1 MTQHHL
7 YQPTKLPLFSGHQC
21 LKAPR
26 GVCLE
31 KRFLIALALFS
42 FHTRPLSDWVSELH
56 FSFSPNCI
64 ANAIEICNLQLSL
77 IFFYIEYCTYAV
89 DACAVDKYS
98 TEIRIKMRINNS
110 EAQIRLCSFCSG
122 QSLIDSNNGHY
133 GKIYFTTNSVLK
145 LHLRINMTPLEGCI
159 SANSHP
165 ILYRNTL
172 KDF

>member
-7 YQPTKLPLFSGHQC
+7 YQLQAAFVLGHQC

-31 KRFLIALALFS
+31 KRFLIGLALFS
-42 FHTRPLSDWVSELH
+42 LHTRPLSDWVSELL

-77 IFFYIEYCTYAV
+77 IFFLIVYCSYAV

-110 EAQIRLCSFCSG
+110 ETQIRLCAFCSG
-122 QSLIDSNNGHY
+122 QSLIVSNDGHN
-133 GKIYFTTNSVLK
+133 GKIYFTTDSIFK
-145 LHLRINMTPLEGCI
+145 LHLGYLG
-159 SANSHP
+159 
-165 ILYRNTL
+165 
-172 KDF
+172 